1 MTFSDACPVFNR
13 ESANGLLP
21 KGCSIQ
27 IHSRIAHGGIRYCG
41 RGKGGLCSR
50 NWRKCRCVDLKLPR
64 VKPGQPWSNGL
75 CSYWVIYWGVPHR
88 EGLPSNPKNMGF
100 ALRGWAQPNAFGS
113 KNPTRRA
120 FSFACISVKNRKKTA
135 PNGLNLTIL
144 FHNRIPHPCPGVGR
158 DVQLNGPSL
167 GFLHEN
173 LVFGLVLER

>member
-1 MTFSDACPVFNR
+1 MTFSDVRPVFNR

-27 IHSRIAHGGIRYCG
+27 IHSRIADGGIRYFG
-41 RGKGGLCSR
+41 REKGGLYSR
-50 NWRKCRCVDLKLPR
+50 NWRKCRCVDLKFPR
-64 VKPGQPWSNGL
+64 KKRCLAESNGL
-75 CSYWVIYWGVPHR
+75 CSYWVIHWGVPHR
-88 EGLPSNPKNMGF
+88 ERLPPDPENTCY
-100 ALRGWAQPNAFGS
+100 ALRGWPQPNAFGS
-113 KNPTRRA
+113 KNPTRCA
-120 FSFACISVKNRKKTA
+120 FSLACISVKNRKKTA
-135 PNGLNLTIL
+135 PNGMNRTIL